1 MGRRLLT
8 FTPAESLAPSR
19 TYVAVLGR
27 NVRDRRGNAAGMS
40 TVIAFTTGDSLPSG
54 RVSGKVAPLTAT
66 DAARVFALGAG
77 PDTSEV
83 PSFKERRMLSAAE
96 TDSGGVFHL
105 GYLLPGDRVW
115 LMAFVDRDATG

>member
-1 MGRRLLT
+1 ML
-8 FTPAESLAPSR
+8 
-19 TYVAVLGR
+19 
-27 NVRDRRGNAAGMS
+27 

-54 RVSGKVAPLTAT
+54 RVSGKVGPLAAT

-83 PSFKERRMLSAAE
+83 PSFKEGRMLSAAE

-105 GYLLPGDRVW
+105 GYLLPAIVSGSWRSW
-115 LMAFVDRDATG
+115 IATPPVHSRRSREIPGGGRPAR